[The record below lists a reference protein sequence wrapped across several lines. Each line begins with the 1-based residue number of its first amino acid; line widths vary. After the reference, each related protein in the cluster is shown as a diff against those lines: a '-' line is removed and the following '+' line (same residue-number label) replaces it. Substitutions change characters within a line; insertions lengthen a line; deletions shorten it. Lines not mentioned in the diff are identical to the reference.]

1 MCSQFYLFPSNL
13 EFIFWLPWVFVAA
26 QAVSPVVVS
35 EGFSLLQCM
44 GSRHTS
50 VIAAHGLSSCG
61 SQTLEHRLNNCG
73 AQTQ

>member
-13 EFIFWLPWVFVAA
+13 DFIFWLPWVFVAA

-35 EGFSLLQCM
+35 EGFSLLQCT

-50 VIAAHGLSSCG
+50 VIAAQGLG
-61 SQTLEHRLNNCG
+61 VVAQTWEHRLNNCG
-73 AQTQ
+73 AQIQ